1 MENNTIFN
9 MMSSYHDYSYD
20 NITQTRGWYSN
31 NQDIRWHANCVGY
44 FDDEGVTDFYKEDAY
59 AKHTRYDFWVEVIDL
74 FKKNNIKSNLDM
86 GCANN
91 HFSFLCNK
99 NDIFSLGVDPR
110 EDCVRTSDVVFK
122 HHYGEQRYGYVG
134 NFRTFIDF
142 FGNYDQPVFD
152 CVSILNFF
160 HGNDHVPEEVE
171 QMFNVLPKVTNCAI
185 LSEPKWDQLGL
196 PKMTEKYEILGTVNN
211 DTDHNLYKLN

>member
-1 MENNTIFN
+1 
-9 MMSSYHDYSYD
+9 MMDSYHDYSYD
-20 NITQTRGWYSN
+20 NITQARGWYNN

-44 FDDEGVTDFYKEDAY
+44 FDDESLTEFYEKDPY
-59 AKHTRYDFWVEVIDL
+59 AKHTRWDFWLEVIDL
-74 FKKNNIKSNLDM
+74 FKKNNITSNLDM

-99 NDIFSLGVDPR
+99 NDIFSVGVDPR
-110 EDCVRTSDVVFK
+110 EDCVRTSDIVFK

-142 FGNYDQPVFD
+142 FGHYDKPVFE

-160 HGNDHVPEEVE
+160 HGNDHIPQEVKE
-171 QMFNVLPKVTNCAI
+171 MFDVLPKVANHAI
-185 LSEPKWDQLGL
+185 LSEPKWNQLGL
-196 PKMTEKYEILGTVNN
+196 PKMTDNYEILGTVNN

>member
-1 MENNTIFN
+1 M
-9 MMSSYHDYSYD
+9 
-20 NITQTRGWYSN
+20 
-31 NQDIRWHANCVGY
+31 
-44 FDDEGVTDFYKEDAY
+44 
-59 AKHTRYDFWVEVIDL
+59 YDFWIEVFDL
-74 FKKNNIKSNLDM
+74 FKKNNIKSNFDM

-99 NDIFSLGVDPR
+99 NDIFSVGVDPR
-110 EDCVRTSDVVFK
+110 EDCVRTSDAAFE
-122 HHYGEQRYGYVG
+122 HHYGEQKYGYIG

-142 FGNYDQPVFD
+142 FGHFDRPVFE

-171 QMFNVLPKVTNCAI
+171 QMFTVLPKVTNCAI
-185 LSEPKWDQLGL
+185 LSEPKWNQLGL